1 MATAASMNPGM
12 ATIAQIGPPIVSPAG
27 ASAGPAAS
35 GGNSAIPVK
44 VALPMPPAAN
54 VAQAAAAAAA
64 QNGTQGAARE
74 IKVHITAVE
83 VGEQAAAQSA
93 GGGGSSRG
101 GITKRR
107 KPYQLNGRTVMLTE
121 EEKSIYELTLSG
133 QGRAQLK
140 ASLPAAVPQAPLQ
153 SVSATAA
160 AAGPAHAKP
169 SNGRYGRYLR
179 LLPSSSQPT

>member
-12 ATIAQIGPPIVSPAG
+12 ATMVQIGPPIVSPPG
-27 ASAGPAAS
+27 APAGPAAGAS
-35 GGNSAIPVK
+35 GGSSAIPVK
-44 VALPMPPAAN
+44 VALPLPPAAN

-64 QNGTQGAARE
+64 ANGTHGAARE
-74 IKVHITAVE
+74 IKVHLTAVE

-140 ASLPAAVPQAPLQ
+140 AAIPAAIPQTPLQ
-153 SVSATAA
+153 NVSGGGAA
-160 AAGPAHAKP
+160 SGPAHAKP
-169 SNGRYGRYLR
+169 SNGRYLR
-179 LLPSSSQPT
+179 LGFRV